1 MNIIVW
7 CLMYIARTYQD
18 YLKKS
23 KQSLFST
30 TPVHMPEPEL
40 YVIYTGDSK
49 VDKDYISLSK
59 AFFEGRNTALDVHVK
74 VVTDGKDG
82 DIINQYVIFTKV
94 INDQVR
100 IYGRTRQAVAE
111 AIRICKDRNVLREYL
126 ESREKEV
133 IDIMITLFDQDEV
146 LEDYIASELR
156 EQAEK
161 NAKNLYANNVPVDI
175 IAKSL
180 GYSVQIIEKW
190 LGLVPQA

>member
-1 MNIIVW
+1 
-7 CLMYIARTYQD
+7 
-18 YLKKS
+18 
-23 KQSLFST
+23 
-30 TPVHMPEPEL
+30 MPEPEL

-49 VDKDYISLSK
+49 VDKDYISLSEE
-59 AFFEGRNTALDVHVK
+59 FFEGRNTALDVHVK

-94 INDQVR
+94 INDQVQ

-111 AIRICKDRNVLREYL
+111 AIQICKDRNVLREYL

-133 IDIMITLFDQDEV
+133 IDIMITLFDQNEV
-146 LEDYIASELR
+146 LEDYIASDRR
-156 EQAEK
+156 EQAEKTAKK